1 MPLICNL
8 CGFVAA
14 ERSTTGSMKLHA
26 LRKHGEPDYLK
37 LFEGNAEPKAK
48 NTAGSTTNAPKKKA
62 EKPEVIKRLLNPRDP
77 DEARAIDSGYR
88 FIVENGPDSDNWDL
102 VK

>member
-1 MPLICNL
+1 MKVCSI

-26 LRKHGEPDYLK
+26 LRKHNEPDYLSIFQETHEEK
-37 LFEGNAEPKAK
+37 VEKQAARTKQ
-48 NTAGSTTNAPKKKA
+48 SKA
-62 EKPEVIKRLLNPRDP
+62 EKPEKVKRFLNKNDP
-77 DEARAIDSGYR
+77 DEARAIAAGYR
-88 FIVENGPDSDNWDL
+88 YIVENGPDSDNWDL

>member
-1 MPLICNL
+1 MKICSI

-26 LRKHGEPDYLK
+26 LRKHNEPDYLS
-37 LFEGNAEPKAK
+37 LFEEKTDEKTELPRR
-48 NTAGSTTNAPKKKA
+48 SAPKEQKPKA
-62 EKPEVIKRLLNPRDP
+62 EKPEKVKRFLNKNDP
-77 DEARAIDSGYR
+77 DEAKAIAAGYR
-88 FIVENGPDSDNWDL
+88 FMIENGTNPDNWDL

>member
-1 MPLICNL
+1 MKTCNL

-26 LRKHGEPDYLK
+26 LRKHNEPDFLK
-37 LFEGNAEPKAK
+37 LFEE
-48 NTAGSTTNAPKKKA
+48 NTDEKQKSTGGSTSNAPKKKA
-62 EKPEVIKRLLNPRDP
+62 EKPEPITRLLNKADP
-77 DEARAIDSGYR
+77 DEALAIAAGYR
-88 FIVENGPDSDNWDL
+88 FMVENGLNPDNWDL